1 MLCTTGRLLVGGP
14 VDGGAEWMSA
24 LGAYFKR
31 AMAVLLDEMTSWQ
44 ATMGIPRTARGT
56 FLLVDE
62 GTKLACYRVGRSR
75 PAHKADGTRA
85 DLRDGW
91 LNKIVGTRPVELR
104 LAGDGVVVRS
114 LRLPAASRG
123 HIEAIIRHQVEQ
135 IMPWPSEKMVY
146 DYDIQESE
154 AARFSGQFD
163 VRLVATSLTAVRSAI
178 EPFQSVGITPV
189 VVGLASD
196 PSDRPSAINLLP
208 GAKAAV
214 RARRRHNALVCLSL
228 LAAAGVALLACAGWS
243 VNHAVAETARIEAS
257 LASLR
262 GAVETARKEA
272 EATNDPGLDVAR
284 KWDAV
289 PMVLLLEELSS
300 RVPDTTYL
308 TALDVED
315 RNVRVT
321 GLSTNAA
328 DLISL
333 LEGSDMLE
341 GAGFSAPIVRDNDS
355 KLERFEI
362 LAHLSEKGRP

>member
-1 MLCTTGRLLVGGP
+1 
-14 VDGGAEWMSA
+14 MSA

-31 AMAVLLDEMTSWQ
+31 GITALLDEMTSWQ
-44 ATMGIPRTARGT
+44 AMMGFPHTARGT

-62 GTKLACYRVGRSR
+62 GTKLACYRVARAR
-75 PAHKADGTRA
+75 PVHKADGAREA
-85 DLRDGW
+85 LRDGW
-91 LNKIVGTRPVELR
+91 LNRIVGTHPIELR

-163 VRLVATSLTAVRSAI
+163 VRIVATSLTAVRSAI

-208 GAKAAV
+208 GAKAAL
-214 RARRRHNALVCLSL
+214 RLRRRHNALVCLCI
-228 LAAAGVALLACAGWS
+228 LAAAGAALLAGAGWS
-243 VNHAVAETARIEAS
+243 INRAIAETARIEAS

-262 GAVETARKEA
+262 GAVEAARKEA
-272 EATNDPGLDVAR
+272 ETKNDPAMDVAR

-289 PMVLLLEELSS
+289 PMVLLLEELSR

-308 TALDVED
+308 TALDVDD

-341 GAGFSAPIVRDNDS
+341 AAGFSAPIVRDNDS

-362 LAHLSEKGRP
+362 LAHFSEKDRP